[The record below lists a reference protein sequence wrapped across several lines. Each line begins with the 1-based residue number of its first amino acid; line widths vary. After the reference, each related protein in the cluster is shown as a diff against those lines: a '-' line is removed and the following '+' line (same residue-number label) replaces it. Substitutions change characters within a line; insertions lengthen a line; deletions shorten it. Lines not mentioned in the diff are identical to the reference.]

1 MYIMQLYGGSKVIP
15 RHNQMLVFGNK
26 YWLIVRYFSTVYLI
40 RSKIRKIA
48 IRGLWK
54 IIPKQLHNFLKVK
67 EYLKKWNELETA
79 GPDGIHNRLLKTT
92 SCEFTKLS
100 CFGQQ

>member
-1 MYIMQLYGGSKVIP
+1 MGGISKVILKL
-15 RHNQMLVFGNK
+15 NQMLVFENK
-26 YWLIVRYFSTVYLI
+26 HWLRVRYYFSTMYLI
-40 RSKIRKIA
+40 RRKIA

-54 IIPKQLHNFLKVK
+54 IIPKQLHNFLKVR

-92 SCEFTKLS
+92 SCEFTKLG